1 LQAEER
7 EGLPLQMGVD
17 PLPLLQYS
25 RQGVGG
31 GMRELWPAAYATTY
45 HVTI

>member
-1 LQAEER
+1 MQAEER

-17 PLPLLQYS
+17 PLPPLQYS

-31 GMRELWPAAYATTY
+31 GHEGTLAGGLCYN
-45 HVTI
+45 VSC